1 MALTDSPDAHD
12 ATSTQVGQAAPSNS
26 RPTVQHQGAG
36 AEREQQSLSV
46 TIQEAA
52 RKNIR
57 NRPSSPTPSASV
69 VRDGKG
75 ISSRPKPIVQIQRRP
90 NTTHVARPTN
100 RIGPP
105 RIRHASY
112 KVRESIQSNRPTKT
126 KTSSKTDAVKGV
138 YRMPRAYHA
147 WDNIKAIA
155 TPSRSPTPPVK
166 IQRLGQSKTKYTE
179 EDCVYVM
186 KYVRWKLKDDPAI
199 SFGEICQQLSE
210 NVGYSSSTT
219 QECSN

>member
-1 MALTDSPDAHD
+1 MVLVFFLIVCCERVSINIAFQVNSHTSDEWKDYFLQHIGRLSLALTDSPDAHD

-90 NTTHVARPTN
+90 NTTHVARPLTKSALHVSAMPH
-100 RIGPP
+100 IKYEK
-105 RIRHASY
+105 ASSRTDQP
-112 KVRESIQSNRPTKT
+112 KRRPL
-126 KTSSKTDAVKGV
+126 A
-138 YRMPRAYHA
+138 RQ
-147 WDNIKAIA
+147 
-155 TPSRSPTPPVK
+155 TP
-166 IQRLGQSKTKYTE
+166 
-179 EDCVYVM
+179 
-186 KYVRWKLKDDPAI
+186 
-199 SFGEICQQLSE
+199 
-210 NVGYSSSTT
+210 
-219 QECSN
+219 